1 MNKLRLATLTS
12 ALITGLIS
20 AIPGSATELD
30 MAIKGGNF
38 TVWTTMAECVADA
51 PRNDCAYYLRSELA
65 CGWNVYAA
73 DYVRRDV
80 TRYYVGGGSVS
91 LSTIKYVSGQRYF
104 DKLVCT
110 LKK

>member
-1 MNKLRLATLTS
+1 MNKSRLAMITS
-12 ALITGLIS
+12 ALTIGLIS
-20 AIPGSATELD
+20 ATPGSATELD

-51 PRNDCAYYLRSELA
+51 PRSDCAYYLRPDLA
-65 CGWNVYAA
+65 CGWSVYAA

-80 TRYYVGGGSVS
+80 TNSYVNGGSVS
-91 LSTIKYVSGQRYF
+91 LNTIKYDSGRRYF
-104 DKLVCT
+104 DQLVCT